1 MGQEEVGLS
10 AVEELTI
17 REVASVETGG
27 LDEVGE
33 GDGAEC
39 HLETSGSGI
48 PGGLRS

>member
-1 MGQEEVGLS
+1 MVQEEVGHS
-10 AVEELTI
+10 AVEETTI
-17 REVASVETGG
+17 RAVASVETGS

-39 HLETSGSGI
+39 YLETSGSGI